1 MLCAFI
7 LLVFLHSS
15 AVPVLFRHASC
26 LQATGKV
33 QEQLESMKAISRS
46 IAEGADAFLLQ
57 EFRYI
62 FIYIVVFAIVLG
74 LFIGPSTA
82 LLTGYL

>member
-1 MLCAFI
+1 
-7 LLVFLHSS
+7 
-15 AVPVLFRHASC
+15 
-26 LQATGKV
+26 
-33 QEQLESMKAISRS
+33 MKAISRS